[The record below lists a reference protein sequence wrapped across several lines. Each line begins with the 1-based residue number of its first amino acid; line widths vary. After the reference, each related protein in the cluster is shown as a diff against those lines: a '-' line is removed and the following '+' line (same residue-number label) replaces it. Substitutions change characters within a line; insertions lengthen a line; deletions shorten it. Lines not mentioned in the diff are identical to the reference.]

1 MQKYRPIVFMMSLI
15 CVVRALSAAWGGST
29 AVSQKIDP
37 EMLLDKYNS
46 CNKKFETIYYE
57 LETTLQVGGDKC
69 VYSLK
74 HCSNKEKKQWIGDLK
89 RYKKDG
95 IINQKSS
102 TLIVKIVDDKMGI
115 ALNHY
120 NPELKGNLPPRAVIF
135 RGSREKFLQ
144 GINENSLYD
153 GSLKGGLDGSNHK
166 SIYDLLKGASN
177 LKLHN
182 ESTKM
187 IGYDTYLIEADTKY
201 GIVKAWISPDL
212 DYNCLRWEII
222 KKQDQFYRDGAITND
237 RFTKRTDVFIAEKVV
252 QIDGKYI
259 VTQAKLDNK
268 VENGDTILGDYTY
281 HYNLKNIDLSPDY
294 EALGAFEIQ
303 LPEGTM
309 ATHEEVPGIKFI
321 WTKGKFVPD
330 VNDYLYK
337 YLTGNPLSELKDLGV
352 NLSPADVN
360 DKSILVC
367 FFDMEQRPSRNCI
380 QELSKKAEELKQKGI
395 VVIAAQ
401 ASKIEQEKLD
411 EWVKESEVTFLVG
424 IIEGDSEKTRFDW
437 GVKSLPWLILTDKN
451 HIVRSQGFSLDELD
465 EKLKR

>member
-1 MQKYRPIVFMMSLI
+1 
-15 CVVRALSAAWGGST
+15 
-29 AVSQKIDP
+29 
-37 EMLLDKYNS
+37 
-46 CNKKFETIYYE
+46 
-57 LETTLQVGGDKC
+57 
-69 VYSLK
+69 
-74 HCSNKEKKQWIGDLK
+74 
-89 RYKKDG
+89 
-95 IINQKSS
+95 
-102 TLIVKIVDDKMGI
+102 MGI

-237 RFTKRTDVFIAEKVV
+237 
-252 QIDGKYI
+252 
-259 VTQAKLDNK
+259 K